1 MAEPAVAR
9 APRAPVQP
17 EPAPVPRRPSPRH
30 TAPPVHRLRAV
41 ATLPASGSVPPPAY
55 DVVVAPGPGDPLPQ
69 AVRAPLQRSLGID
82 LEDVRVH
89 DDRRARDAARS
100 VGARAF
106 TYGVHVYLSDGESAT
121 NLDLMS
127 HEVAHA
133 VQQQGGP
140 AMQAY
145 GGRSDALEREAASVS
160 QSVRQGEQ
168 VRVGGRTAPRVQ
180 RSWVGRAWDATGGR
194 VVHAV
199 EEGVEAGI
207 QWLEDRAWGLVRRF
221 APELEPILR
230 QGIIEWLKERIG
242 AALEAVWNTL
252 MAPVRSVTDF
262 IETLRGHFR
271 NLVDWMREAAT
282 KLAHGDCSSISEAA
296 QKVQDV
302 VSGLASPVIDRV
314 KHAAQRVGDFFTN
327 LWNRF
332 GAPVWQ
338 WLRELG
344 GAIWERIQA
353 FGSWLW
359 EKTQPIRDAL
369 SRAWTWIK
377 NKLGVGEGPEGQ
389 NGLLQWVQRKA
400 GEAWDWLKARIEPYK
415 RQLLVIAGVLVMLSP
430 AGPIIAIAAVSGGLI
445 YGARWLAQRLRSRDA
460 VVQDRGLLEGRIIPG
475 IQNTVNTVAG
485 VLSRAAAWV
494 TDKLTTLVGHFS
506 SAAGAIAG
514 SIFRFALGA
523 VQWLLSRFQ
532 QLAAWASEQVQGVA
546 GYVRSG
552 LNRLLV
558 WLAPV
563 LEVLRKL
570 GRVVAN
576 IFAIVEL
583 VVGRIWNAIPA
594 CIRNPIV
601 DFVTNQILRRI
612 PIFSTLLAIPDIW
625 TRIRTTAMTAIR
637 QVFRDGDLAGA
648 AMTVFRFLLDVLQV
662 PIDLVRAIFTKAASV
677 FDLIL
682 ADPVRFLRN
691 VLSALK
697 QGFVQFFGAIGRHL
711 LNGVVNWLFG
721 QLQQAGITVPTELS
735 FGSIFRLILDI
746 LGITLERVLTI
757 LARKVGQPVV
767 DRIRRML
774 GFLTGVW
781 EFVSRLITEGPAGL
795 WRYLVERLSNLWETA
810 RDMIIGWITNTIIGQ
825 VSARLL
831 SMLDPT
837 GIMAVVNSIIAFYRA
852 VQSALEYLRQI
863 LEIVNTWLDTLTG
876 IATGAIG
883 AAATMFE
890 NLLDRAM
897 PVAIGF
903 LANQVGLRGLGR
915 RIHEMIEAIQERV
928 EQGIEWLIDRALTAG
943 RAILERLG
951 LGGGP
956 GRVEVPFDA
965 AGEHHRVFLT
975 DSATAPAVMVAS
987 VEEPA
992 AAQMQDFERRASQLP
1007 TEQARAQARQL
1018 IASTR
1023 AKLTEWSSRAGR
1035 PDPGSRQYL
1044 QELAQMLVPLYTL
1057 FHIDVPVTEVVFNPV
1072 SLTAN
1077 GRSGAQGGAVAAQP
1091 LTKQQGT
1098 VVGSESTSRWT
1109 PADAR
1114 ISGLHALG
1122 EYWVKA
1128 HLLHG
1133 PDLHGPNDP
1142 RNFAPAPSNT
1152 NTEIYR
1158 DVEAPAIT
1166 AINDNQVLW
1175 YSSEATYAQ
1184 PDPDDSVFPSSI
1196 RLEWGTFDHTQ
1207 GRRTRTS
1214 GSKTYPIRP
1223 PGEGR
1228 TFASLSYDGR
1238 VMLQR
1243 VGGLRPTYAVAIAEA
1258 RRRSGLAPFDS
1269 FNAVGFALTYSQ
1281 GKADV
1286 MNIIEDLQQRAASG
1300 RLRL

>member
-1 MAEPAVAR
+1 M
-9 APRAPVQP
+9 
-17 EPAPVPRRPSPRH
+17 
-30 TAPPVHRLRAV
+30 

-106 TYGVHVYLSDGESAT
+106 TYGVHVYLNDGESAT

-928 EQGIEWLIDRALTAG
+928 EQGIEWLIDRALAAG

-951 LGGGP
+951 LGPATGGSASASFGEGP
-956 GRVEVPFDA
+956 DRHTVTADEEGGRPRTMLATTPTPARQAVDA
-965 AGEHHRVFLT
+965 IIARIPQEI
-975 DSATAPAVMVAS
+975 
-987 VEEPA
+987 PA
-992 AAQMQDFERRASQLP
+992 AAGRDRALQLARNTRREIDRWENPPAGAPAPAQGSAAYVQRLAELLGPLYGLIGHPDAPETVMQSPTVAANGMASAVEARPLTRKAPAGAPGQDSTSAPIPSDTAMRAMNAVRQMWVKLHLISFRLHGRDQSTNFAPGNKAANDAMERVEWEVIEALRAS
-1007 TEQARAQARQL
+1007 EGRAVWAYR
-1018 IASTR
+1018 
-1023 AKLTEWSSRAGR
+1023 
-1035 PDPGSRQYL
+1035 
-1044 QELAQMLVPLYTL
+1044 
-1057 FHIDVPVTEVVFNPV
+1057 TEVVYRTRTLPPPSPNALLFPRLITMRRGPYDPV
-1072 SLTAN
+1072 GNRLLPGYHSTSIESPSPTAGAASLSSASVDQMVSVGIPRTLAQTVYDGRALFGRPYRSPDDLVQMITQTA
-1077 GRSGAQGGAVAAQP
+1077 RFAPARLVGGQLAVERQVDALNNLLRA
-1091 LTKQQGT
+1091 GT
-1098 VVGSESTSRWT
+1098 VVWQDQE
-1109 PADAR
+1109 AD
-1114 ISGLHALG
+1114 
-1122 EYWVKA
+1122 
-1128 HLLHG
+1128 
-1133 PDLHGPNDP
+1133 
-1142 RNFAPAPSNT
+1142 
-1152 NTEIYR
+1152 
-1158 DVEAPAIT
+1158 
-1166 AINDNQVLW
+1166 
-1175 YSSEATYAQ
+1175 
-1184 PDPDDSVFPSSI
+1184 
-1196 RLEWGTFDHTQ
+1196 
-1207 GRRTRTS
+1207 
-1214 GSKTYPIRP
+1214 
-1223 PGEGR
+1223 
-1228 TFASLSYDGR
+1228 
-1238 VMLQR
+1238 
-1243 VGGLRPTYAVAIAEA
+1243 
-1258 RRRSGLAPFDS
+1258 
-1269 FNAVGFALTYSQ
+1269 
-1281 GKADV
+1281 
-1286 MNIIEDLQQRAASG
+1286 
-1300 RLRL
+1300 